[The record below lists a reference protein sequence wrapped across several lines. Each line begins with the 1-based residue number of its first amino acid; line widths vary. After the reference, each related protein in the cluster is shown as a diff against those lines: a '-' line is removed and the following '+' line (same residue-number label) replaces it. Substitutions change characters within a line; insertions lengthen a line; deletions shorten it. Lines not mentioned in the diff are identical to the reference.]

1 MNGIYLDAM
10 AVRIHAGNVKAGWWT
25 NIRTGETLL
34 GFDDNGVARRNFGE
48 LLMLVVS
55 ELAEGAEGAEGGL
68 MDDKLPHR
76 RMFEVELGD
85 FIIRVLDIA
94 GSRDFQIGADYDDAT
109 RTEFGAG
116 YEACRTVNDYLM
128 RMVRYVSTAMEADR
142 KSRPGVSSALAH
154 ALGGAYLL
162 EARFGMNLE
171 DAIEE
176 KLAFN
181 AERADHK
188 VENRLG
194 DGGKAY

>member
-10 AVRIHAGNVKAGWWT
+10 AARIHAGNINAGWWT
-25 NIRTGETLL
+25 NIRTGESLL
-34 GFDDNGVARRNFGE
+34 GVDENGVARRNFGE

-55 ELAEGAEGAEGGL
+55 ELAEAAEGAEGGL
-68 MDDKLPHR
+68 MDDKLTHR

-94 GSRDFQIGADYDDAT
+94 GSRDFQIGSDYDNAALLN
-109 RTEFGAG
+109 FGGG
-116 YEACRTVNDYLM
+116 YDTCSTVNDFLM

-142 KSRPGVSSALAH
+142 KGRPGASDALAH
-154 ALGGAYLL
+154 AVAGAAFLA
-162 EARFGMNLE
+162 ARFGMDLE
-171 DAIEE
+171 GAIEE

-188 VENRLG
+188 VENRLA